1 MSRTPLSRMLA
12 DPDPDSRPDALGAF
26 RLARRRFLAGDRVE
40 MQELASDLG
49 VSRATVFRWVGSRD
63 DLLVEIVWS
72 ISEPTFRDAIAATKH
87 LEGGRRVAAVM
98 GAFAEA
104 SIASPPFMAFVQR
117 EPERTLR
124 LLTTKATWFQG
135 RLIALI
141 EELIRSEVEAGH
153 LDPPLPL
160 HDLAY
165 ITTRMTETFVYAD
178 VVAGET
184 PDPDKVRQVVGALLR
199 D

>member
-1 MSRTPLSRMLA
+1 MSSTPLSRMLA
-12 DPDPDSRPDALGAF
+12 ERDPKPDALAAF

-40 MQELASDLG
+40 MQELAAELG

-72 ISEPTFRDAIAATKH
+72 ITEPTFRSA
-87 LEGGRRVAAVM
+87 LERTTDLTGGRRVAAVM

-104 SIASPPFMAFVQR
+104 TIASPPFMGFVQR
-117 EPERTLR
+117 ESERALR

-135 RLIALI
+135 RLLVLI
-141 EELIRSEVEAGH
+141 EDLIRSEIEAGH
-153 LDPPLPL
+153 LEPALPL

-165 ITTRMTETFVYAD
+165 VVTRMTETFVYAD

-184 PDPDKVRQVVGALLR
+184 PDPQKVRLVVGALLR